1 MSNYSTTTITKKYH
15 DAIVNWQEKNFPELA
30 LLEKHWDD
38 YFKGQT
44 PFQLVSKI
52 GNIKSDT
59 IEVGQY
65 TGRKKFDR
73 AKEMVGNMFFSS
85 RDIIRAQC
93 STELGSIQQ
102 HRLTLDQAVSDKAKF
117 AILRIMAEELRHA
130 YQMFWVLDHDPTWK
144 KPGLGDVANQTIE
157 ELLSMELGDHV
168 LDAFNIDFKD
178 FLDNVTYA
186 TVIDLV
192 GKYQLEM
199 QQVFSYSPMARSMGP
214 MLQEEAFHLGSGR
227 TLLREIG
234 ERASRGEGD
243 YSVEDMQKALNL
255 WFPRGLEMFGNE
267 HGGETAVTFGFKDK
281 TNGTAQAEYVQE
293 VLEVIDRINTA
304 MVLQRH
310 SALPRE
316 EARALIREVQK
327 TGDPK
332 QGLKPEDLL
341 FLPDV
346 KFFRK
351 RGLEEYVFRAYDVQ
365 GNLITRDG
373 KVISPEEYLSYLATV
388 LPANF
393 IGGREYD
400 KYVVLM
406 REFYA
411 GRSDASL

>member
-1 MSNYSTTTITKKYH
+1 MANYTTTTITPKYH
-15 DAIVNWQEKNFPELA
+15 DAIVDWQKQNFPELE

-38 YFKGQT
+38 YFQGQP
-44 PFQLVSKI
+44 PFQLLAKI
-52 GNIKSDT
+52 GELKNDS

-65 TGRKKFDR
+65 SGRKKFER

-117 AILRIMAEELRHA
+117 AVLRIMAEELRHA

-144 KPGLGDVANQTIE
+144 KPGLGDVAKQTIE
-157 ELLSMELGDHV
+157 ELLSMELGSHV

-192 GKYQLEM
+192 GKYQLDM

-234 ERASRGEGD
+234 EMATRGEGD
-243 YSVEDMQKALNL
+243 YSVEDMQRALNL

-267 HGGETAVTFGFKDK
+267 KGGETAVTFGFKDK
-281 TNGTAQAEYVQE
+281 TNGAAQGEYVEE
-293 VLEVIDRINTA
+293 VREVVTKTNIA
-304 MVLQRH
+304 MVQQRG
-310 SALPRE
+310 LTRE
-316 EARALIREVQK
+316 AARDLVDEIQR
-327 TGDPK
+327 TGDPRA
-332 QGLKPEDLL
+332 GVRPEDLL

-351 RGLEEYVFRAYDVQ
+351 RGIEEHVFKPYDVR
-365 GNLITRDG
+365 GNLITEGGRA
-373 KVISPEEYLSYLATV
+373 ISPDRYLEYLSTV
-388 LPANF
+388 LSPRF
-393 IGGREYD
+393 IGSREYD
-400 KYVVLM
+400 KYVAAM
-406 REFYA
+406 SDFYA
-411 GRSDASL
+411 NVKES